1 MSLTTRKASR
11 LYTLAGILSLGIAA
25 ANQSQAAICSYT
37 VTNEWNT
44 GFTGSITVTNN
55 GTSAIDGWNLGWQ
68 YSQNKITSSWNATLA
83 GANPYSASALS
94 WNSNIQP
101 GQSVSFG
108 FQGDKNGGSAE
119 VPVVTGAVCN
129 GNSVSSSSKSSVI
142 TSSSVATSSVTNS
155 SVVNSSVASSVTSS
169 ISTGYKQCNWYG
181 QIVPLCVTTQSGW
194 GYENNASCVA
204 LSTCSTQP
212 APYGPIGGSSSSV
225 ASSKSSA
232 VSSSLINSSAVASS
246 TPVSSS
252 KSSVI
257 SSLASS
263 SASSKPVSSS
273 STSSTSSQQNGVRL
287 DNPFAGAT
295 WYVNPEWQKNVL
307 KEPNGQLVAN
317 YSTAIWMD
325 RIAAIAPTD
334 ATVMGLEQHLDAA
347 LNQKA
352 NLILVVIYDL
362 PNRDCF
368 ALASNGE
375 LSMSKDGIT
384 HYKNEYINPIVSI
397 FAKAKYKD
405 LRIVT
410 IVEPDS
416 LPNLVTNTGSQKC
429 QEAAGAGGYVDGVT
443 YTLNA
448 FYPLTNVY
456 SYIDIGHSGWLG
468 WNGGP
473 GDNFAK
479 ATTLIGNVI
488 KGTTHGVNS
497 VAGFISNTANS
508 TPLTEPFLDAFA
520 TSTMPGSNG
529 GNPVRSAKYYEW
541 NSHFSELGY
550 VQDWRLEM
558 INQGFPSTIGMLV
571 DTSRNGWGRTD
582 RPKALSTSTVLD
594 TFVNESRIDRRTH
607 RGMWCNQVSGIGERP
622 VAAPAP
628 GVDAYVWIKPPGE
641 SDGASSLAN
650 SFDPNDPAKGF
661 DRFCDPTFTVPA
673 NGQLT
678 GAMADAPVAGRWFS
692 AGFQALIQNA
702 YPALK

>member
-1 MSLTTRKASR
+1 MITLRKTYMTAM
-11 LYTLAGILSLGIAA
+11 LSLGIAA
-25 ANQSQAAICSYT
+25 ASQSQAAICSYS

-44 GFTGSITVTNN
+44 GFTGSITITNN
-55 GTSAIDGWNLGWQ
+55 GTNAIDGWNVGWQ
-68 YSQNKITSSWNATLA
+68 YSQNKITSSWNMTLS

-119 VPVVTGAVCN
+119 IPTVTGAVCGSN
-129 GNSVSSSSKSSVI
+129 PVSS
-142 TSSSVATSSVTNS
+142 
-155 SVVNSSVASSVTSS
+155 SSVASSKTSVAS
-169 ISTGYKQCNWYG
+169 SSSSVAVSSAVASSVSSSTTSNSGYKQCNWYG
-181 QIVPLCVTTQSGW
+181 QIVPLCVTTPSGW

-212 APYGPIGGSSSSV
+212 APYGPIGGSSSTANSSIG
-225 ASSKSSA
+225 SSKSSA
-232 VSSSLINSSAVASS
+232 VTSSSVISSAI
-246 TPVSSS
+246 TSSS
-252 KSSVI
+252 KSSVVVV
-257 SSLASS
+257 SS
-263 SASSKPVSSS
+263 SSSSKSVSSSSSSSS
-273 STSSTSSQQNGVRL
+273 STSSTSSINNGERL
-287 DNPFAGAT
+287 DNPFTGAT

-317 YSTAIWMD
+317 YSTAVWMD

-334 ATVMGLEQHLDAA
+334 ATAMGLEQHLDTA
-347 LNQKA
+347 LSQKA

-375 LSMSKDGIT
+375 LSMSKDGFT
-384 HYKNEYINPIVSI
+384 RYKNEYITPIVSI
-397 FAKAKYKD
+397 FGKAKYKD
-405 LRIVT
+405 LRIVA

-448 FYPLTNVY
+448 FYPLNNVY

-479 ATTLIGNVI
+479 ATTFIGNVI
-488 KGTTHGVNS
+488 KGTTHGVKS
-497 VAGFISNTANS
+497 VSGFISNTANS

-520 TSTMPGSNG
+520 NTTMPGTNG

-558 INQGFPSTIGMLV
+558 INQGFPTTIGMLV
-571 DTSRNGWGRTD
+571 DTSRNGWGRAD

-702 YPALK
+702 YPPLR